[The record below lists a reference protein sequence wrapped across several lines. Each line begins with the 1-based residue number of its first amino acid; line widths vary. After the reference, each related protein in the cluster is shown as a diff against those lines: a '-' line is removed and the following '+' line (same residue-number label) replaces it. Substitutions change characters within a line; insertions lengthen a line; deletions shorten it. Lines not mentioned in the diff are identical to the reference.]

1 MYKYH
6 HPKSIDINL
15 SGEEGFRLRQKAADF
30 IAEHQNKTGA
40 QRGSVSEQSYGAL
53 AEIVIRNQLS
63 MPEVNPGDH
72 PLG

>member
-1 MYKYH
+1 M
-6 HPKSIDINL
+6 
-15 SGEEGFRLRQKAADF
+15 RQKAADF